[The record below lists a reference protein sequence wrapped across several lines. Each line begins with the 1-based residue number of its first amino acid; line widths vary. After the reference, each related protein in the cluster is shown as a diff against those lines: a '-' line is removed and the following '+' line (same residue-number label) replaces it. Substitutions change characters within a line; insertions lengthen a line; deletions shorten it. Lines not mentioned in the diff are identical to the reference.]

1 MISRDV
7 ESLVNCSWLD
17 TALGSCSTRRKSF
30 QRSEYENDAAAERL
44 DAERSVE
51 HRALRRT
58 VSTASL
64 QIVLLSKSL
73 LNHVALNA
81 NDPLGKLLHTHRVM
95 GLFLG
100 VDQFK
105 DINQLHKSG
114 NFTTLPSSSLFLLLL
129 MLLLLLIC

>member
-1 MISRDV
+1 MNFFRVISRDV
-7 ESLVNCSWLD
+7 ESLVNCSSL
-17 TALGSCSTRRKSF
+17 TLQPSTSKSL
-30 QRSEYENDAAAERL
+30 QRSEYQNDVAAEQL

-51 HRALRRT
+51 HQTLRRS

-81 NDPLGKLLHTHRVM
+81 NDPLGQLLHPKRVM

-100 VDQFK
+100 IDELRDV
-105 DINQLHKSG
+105 NQLHKSG
-114 NFTTLPSSSLFLLLL
+114 ILILSSY
-129 MLLLLLIC
+129 

>member
-1 MISRDV
+1 M
-7 ESLVNCSWLD
+7 
-17 TALGSCSTRRKSF
+17 
-30 QRSEYENDAAAERL
+30 QRSEYQNDAAAERL

-51 HRALRRT
+51 HRSLRRT

-81 NDPLGKLLHTHRVM
+81 NDPLGKLLRTDRVM

-100 VDQFK
+100 VDQLK

-114 NFTTLPSSSLFLLLL
+114 TYFNKNTNY
-129 MLLLLLIC
+129 